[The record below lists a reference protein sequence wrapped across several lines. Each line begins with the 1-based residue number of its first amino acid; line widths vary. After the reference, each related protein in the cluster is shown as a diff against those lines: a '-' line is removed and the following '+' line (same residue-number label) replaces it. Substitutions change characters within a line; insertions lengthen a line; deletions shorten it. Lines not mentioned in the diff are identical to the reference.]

1 MMGWLIFVIPIVML
15 FALGGLIEWRRKKR
29 NNYPHIPTNSNI
41 RPGES
46 QDFRMGAGDK
56 DIGSGL

>member
-1 MMGWLIFVIPIVML
+1 MMGWLIFVIPIGML
-15 FALGGLIEWRRKKR
+15 FALGGLVEWRRKKR

-46 QDFRMGAGDK
+46 QDFRMGASDK
-56 DIGSGL
+56 DVGSGF

>member
-46 QDFRMGAGDK
+46 QNFDK
-56 DIGSGL
+56 NNDIGSGF